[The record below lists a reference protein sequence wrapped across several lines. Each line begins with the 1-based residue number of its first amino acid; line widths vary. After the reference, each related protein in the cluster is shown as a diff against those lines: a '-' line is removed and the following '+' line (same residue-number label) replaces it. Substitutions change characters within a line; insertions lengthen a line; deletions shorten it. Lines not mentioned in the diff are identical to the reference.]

1 MFIGIR
7 LGIAEAIIKQES
19 CLHSPSLSP
28 PSITNLVHISSSL
41 SRMPVRPLSP
51 FTHLFPGTYKSSPCT
66 DCLHTGSTV
75 QNWAGW
81 LVCVPGLLGPRD
93 KETDSDHKH
102 VSEEGSLGSVQVHA
116 GIYPTLTNSGARAG
130 NFICEGSWGGI
141 EKWKHGVPCSQN
153 RKNHSKWY

>member
-66 DCLHTGSTV
+66 DCAAHRKHSGELSRLTGLCS
-75 QNWAGW
+75 WSAGTQRQRN
-81 LVCVPGLLGPRD
+81 G
-93 KETDSDHKH
+93 
-102 VSEEGSLGSVQVHA
+102 Q
-116 GIYPTLTNSGARAG
+116 
-130 NFICEGSWGGI
+130 
-141 EKWKHGVPCSQN
+141 
-153 RKNHSKWY
+153 